1 MPVALAGQLL
11 QDNAITSTDR
21 AARQKPWSATCRV
34 GEDVPVTA
42 STGRRCRS
50 GDWSSVRVS
59 VPVTFPV

>member
-50 GDWSSVRVS
+50 G
-59 VPVTFPV
+59 